1 MDAVNNFEEDSPG
14 DRRGRL
20 TMRLREKDKG
30 CSVRKKKGH
39 VRICIERICKKR
51 LRGRTLVQNPNES
64 RTRARWM
71 QQTFFRFLILPQDIP
86 GARESSRSPPRFAA
100 ALINAATRPT
110 PRPVY
115 FSYYGIKR
123 KEVATLN
130 SFCPGVS
137 I

>member
-1 MDAVNNFEEDSPG
+1 MDAVNNFEEDSPS

-30 CSVRKKKGH
+30 CSVRKEGH

-51 LRGRTLVQNPNES
+51 LRGKTLVQNPNKS
-64 RTRARWM
+64 RARAM
-71 QQTFFRFLILPQDIP
+71 DAANFFRFLILPQDIL
-86 GARESSRSPPRFAA
+86 GAREPSRSPPRFAA

-115 FSYYGIKR
+115 FSYSGIKR

-130 SFCPGVS
+130 PFCPGVS